1 MLLKMKTLQHLG
13 SVITLVFPSTGSV
26 KSIISS
32 ESRPVFWS
40 NPGSRKY
47 PYKYRPWSILQW
59 TFPGPAESS
68 LYDTHKALSHNSTLM
83 SVMVSSEAD
92 FEAIDLR
99 SLVAMRA
106 LGICSRPI
114 IHISLAMAILLL
126 RTAQM
131 NTSRNGLFSGS
142 KAWTGFTRK

>member
-1 MLLKMKTLQHLG
+1 MLQQIEPLLRLG
-13 SVITLVFPSTGSV
+13 LVITLVVPSTGSF
-26 KSIISS
+26 KSIIPS
-32 ESRPVFWS
+32 ESRSIFWS

-47 PYKYRPWSILQW
+47 PYKYRPWSISQW
-59 TFPGPAESS
+59 TFPRPVHSS
-68 LYDTHKALSHNSTLM
+68 LYDTHAALSHNSTLM

-92 FEAIDLR
+92 FEALDLR

-114 IHISLAMAILLL
+114 IHISFAMAILLL

-131 NTSRNGLFSGS
+131 NTSRNGLLSGS